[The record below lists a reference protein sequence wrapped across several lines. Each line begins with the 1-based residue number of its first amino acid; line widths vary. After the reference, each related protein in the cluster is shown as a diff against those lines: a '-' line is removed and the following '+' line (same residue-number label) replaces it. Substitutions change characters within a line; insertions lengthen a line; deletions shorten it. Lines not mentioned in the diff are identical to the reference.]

1 MLLLLHQTLPLGQ
14 TETGDEEPEGEVGGQ
29 RPVGQKDIECR
40 ITEVDDDPTN
50 PAFKIILLEHPH
62 AHETECRHRGIK
74 HLDVV
79 VDGAELF
86 GNEGLEVFNAEEES
100 GCERQKCDE

>member
-14 TETGDEEPEGEVGGQ
+14 TEAGDEKPEGEVGGQ
-29 RPVGQKDIECR
+29 RPVGQEEIE
-40 ITEVDDDPTN
+40 EGVAQSDDNPTN
-50 PAFKIILLEHPH
+50 LALEIVLIEHPH
-62 AHETECRHRGIK
+62 TYETECRHRGVK

-86 GNEGLEVFNAEEES
+86 GNEGLEVLNAEEES